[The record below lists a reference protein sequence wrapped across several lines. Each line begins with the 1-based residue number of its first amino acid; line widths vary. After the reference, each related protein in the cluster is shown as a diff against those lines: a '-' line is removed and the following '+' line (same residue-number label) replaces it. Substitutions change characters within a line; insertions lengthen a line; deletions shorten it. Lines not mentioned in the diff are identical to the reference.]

1 MKPYLL
7 LLLLLAGCTVGPDYK
22 RPEMEVPASYKQYG
36 EWKPAEARDLAP
48 RGDWWLI
55 FGDAELDALMKKVDV
70 SNQTIAAAEAQVRI
84 SAALAEQARASWW
97 PTVGVGASV
106 TKSKPSSTTG
116 PIIGQAAS
124 ERTIYSLPVQASW
137 EVDLWGRIRRLV
149 ESGDAA
155 TAASASD
162 LVNARLSAQAT
173 LAQNYFGLRALDL
186 QKKLLDATAEAYLRT
201 LELTRNRYNAGVVSR
216 LDVVQA
222 ETQYNS
228 ARAQA
233 LDSTVQRAQ
242 LENTIAVLTGTPAPS
257 FSLAPGTI
265 AAAPPPVPAT
275 GVPADLLQRRPD
287 VSSAERRVEQAN
299 AQIGVAKAAWFPVA
313 TLNGAYGFQ
322 SAQSALWFSAPSN
335 FWSMGV
341 ALALTLFDGG
351 RRAAVSDQAQA
362 QYDQTVANY
371 RGTVLTAFAEVED
384 NLAAL
389 RILEQEAAVQDD
401 TVRAAQQS
409 LDITNNQYRAG
420 IASFLQVAIQQAALL
435 NAQTTALQIRARR
448 MTASVLLVKALG
460 GGWEEKVAAK

>member
-1 MKPYLL
+1 MKNRLL
-7 LLLLLAGCTVGPDYK
+7 ISLMLLAGCTVGPDYK
-22 RPEMEVPASYKQYG
+22 RPEVEVPVSYKQYG
-36 EWKPAEARDLAP
+36 DWKPAQPADLKP
-48 RGDWWLI
+48 RGDWWVM
-55 FGDAELDALMKKVDV
+55 FGDRELDALMKKVDV
-70 SNQTIAAAEAQVRI
+70 SNQSIAAAEAQVRV
-84 SAALAEQARASWW
+84 SAALTAQARASWW
-97 PTVGVGASV
+97 PTVGATAQV
-106 TKSKPSSTTG
+106 TKSKPSGTTG
-116 PIIGQAAS
+116 PIVGNTTN
-124 ERTIYSLPVQASW
+124 ERTIYSLPIQASW

-186 QKKLLDATAEAYLRT
+186 QKQLLDATAEAYGRT
-201 LELTRNRYNAGVVSR
+201 LQLTRNRYDAGVVSR

-242 LENTIAVLTGTPAPS
+242 LENAIAVLTGTPAPS
-257 FSLAPGTI
+257 FSIGPGSLA
-265 AAAPPPVPAT
+265 ASPPPVPTA
-275 GVPADLLQRRPD
+275 GVPAELLERRPD
-287 VSSAERRVEQAN
+287 VASAERRVEQAN

-341 ALALTLFDGG
+341 ALALTIFDGG
-351 RRAAVSDQAQA
+351 RRAAVSDQAMA
-362 QYDQTVANY
+362 NYDITVANY
-371 RGTVLTAFAEVED
+371 RGTVLQAFAEVED

-389 RILEQEAAVQDD
+389 RILEQEAEVQAD

-409 LDITNNQYRAG
+409 LDITQNQYKAG
-420 IASFLQVAIQQAALL
+420 IATILQVVVAQAALL
-435 NAQTTALQIRARR
+435 NAQNTAISIRNRR
-448 MTASVLLVKALG
+448 MAATVLLVKALG
-460 GGWEEKVAAK
+460 GGWNEK